1 MGAFLATKEAAKG
14 MVKGVH
20 GTTFGGNPLAMAV
33 GNAVY
38 DELSKPEFLAHVN
51 KVANQLTQSLESL
64 KDRHPDL
71 VVAVTGKGLLRGLK
85 LKIDPKPIQGEIR
98 DQKHVLLGV
107 AGDNVLRL
115 APPLNISE
123 DEIRQAVDAI
133 DAVLAAQ
140 PAKAG
145 A

>member
-1 MGAFLATKEAAKG
+1 MAFMHFATRIEHNFAAR
-14 MVKGVH
+14 
-20 GTTFGGNPLAMAV
+20 A
-33 GNAVY
+33 
-38 DELSKPEFLAHVN
+38 EFHRISREIDQALLDLEG
-51 KVANQLTQSLESL
+51 VANAAATIN
-64 KDRHPDL
+64 L

-85 LKIDPKPIQGEIR
+85 LKIDPKPIQGKLR
-98 DQKHVLLGV
+98 DQKKVLVGV

-123 DEIRQAVDAI
+123 DEVRQAIDAI

-140 PAKAG
+140 MAEAG

>member
-1 MGAFLATKEAAKG
+1 M
-14 MVKGVH
+14 
-20 GTTFGGNPLAMAV
+20 
-33 GNAVY
+33 
-38 DELSKPEFLAHVN
+38 
-51 KVANQLTQSLESL
+51 
-64 KDRHPDL
+64 
-71 VVAVTGKGLLRGLK
+71 K

-98 DQKHVLLGV
+98 DQKKVLLGV

-123 DEIRQAVDAI
+123 DEIRQAVAAI

-140 PAKAG
+140 TAKAG

>member
-1 MGAFLATKEAAKG
+1 
-14 MVKGVH
+14 
-20 GTTFGGNPLAMAV
+20 MAV
-33 GNAVY
+33 GNACY
-38 DELSKPEFLAHVN
+38 DELSKPELLEHVN
-51 KVANQLTQSLESL
+51 KVANHLGQALEGL

-85 LKIDPKPIQGEIR
+85 LKIDPKGIQGKLRER
-98 DQKHVLLGV
+98 RVLVGV

-115 APPLNISE
+115 APPLVI
-123 DEIRQAVDAI
+123 DEAQVRQAVDAI

-140 PAKAG
+140 MAEAS

>member
-1 MGAFLATKEAAKG
+1 
-14 MVKGVH
+14 V
-20 GTTFGGNPLAMAV
+20 
-33 GNAVY
+33 
-38 DELSKPEFLAHVN
+38 
-51 KVANQLTQSLESL
+51 
-64 KDRHPDL
+64 
-71 VVAVTGKGLLRGLK
+71 K

-98 DQKHVLLGV
+98 DQKKVLLGV

-133 DAVLAAQ
+133 DAVLGAHM
-140 PAKAG
+140 AKAG